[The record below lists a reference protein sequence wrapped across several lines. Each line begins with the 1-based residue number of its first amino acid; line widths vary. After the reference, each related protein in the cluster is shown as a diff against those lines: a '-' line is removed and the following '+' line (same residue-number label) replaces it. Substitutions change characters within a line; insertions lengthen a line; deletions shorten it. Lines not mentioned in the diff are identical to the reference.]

1 METVMVSSMRFALSR
16 RLTVTI
22 VTTSAPAVQGW
33 SVVGFD
39 SAVKVTSLGVSPA
52 WMQTRCR
59 SLVQLISLKCLRG
72 IGLHDWLM

>member
-22 VTTSAPAVQGW
+22 VTDVSTRRAGLER
-33 SVVGFD
+33 GRFD
-39 SAVKVTSLGVSPA
+39 SAVKASLGVSPA

-59 SLVQLISLKCLRG
+59 SLVQLISLKCLRV
-72 IGLHDWLM
+72 